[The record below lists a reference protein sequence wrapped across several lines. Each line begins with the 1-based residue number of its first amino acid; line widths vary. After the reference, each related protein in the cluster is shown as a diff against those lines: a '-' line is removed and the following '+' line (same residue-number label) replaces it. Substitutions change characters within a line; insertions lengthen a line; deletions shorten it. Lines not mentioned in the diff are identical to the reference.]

1 MKRHFIFLHSA
12 DFLSEHTQL
21 PRIPIGM
28 GRLSII
34 SGSYHDGGNPTQ

>member
-1 MKRHFIFLHSA
+1 MKRHFIFLQSA
-12 DFLSEHTQL
+12 EFLHDHAQPS
-21 PRIPIGM
+21 RIQIGM